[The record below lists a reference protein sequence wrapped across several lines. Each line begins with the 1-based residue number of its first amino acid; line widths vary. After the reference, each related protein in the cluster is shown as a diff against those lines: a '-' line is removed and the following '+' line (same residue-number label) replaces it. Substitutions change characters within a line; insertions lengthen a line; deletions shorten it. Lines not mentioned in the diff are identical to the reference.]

1 MVRMFRGWGGGGRGV
16 TPREG
21 VGGASVSL
29 MRKSPRVDMGVVVLV
44 LVIGGGGL
52 YVIVADDNAD

>member
-1 MVRMFRGWGGGGRGV
+1 M